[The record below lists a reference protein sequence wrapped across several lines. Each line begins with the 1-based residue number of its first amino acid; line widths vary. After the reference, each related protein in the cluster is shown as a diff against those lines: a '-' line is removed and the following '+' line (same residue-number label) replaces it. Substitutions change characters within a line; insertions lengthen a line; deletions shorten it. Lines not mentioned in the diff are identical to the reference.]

1 MSLDLLFNNPLEQ
14 LDELSLEAK
23 KLIKKRDMD
32 IIEIGNKH
40 FRDTGETIQEV
51 YWNETFEEWT
61 PVLWNEEQEMEQR
74 LSNAVGEIG
83 KLIGK

>member
-1 MSLDLLFNNPLEQ
+1 
-14 LDELSLEAK
+14 
-23 KLIKKRDMD
+23 MD
-32 IIEIGNKH
+32 GVMIVEIGNKH
-40 FRDTGETIQEV
+40 FRDTGETRYEV

>member
-1 MSLDLLFNNPLEQ
+1 MIV
-14 LDELSLEAK
+14 A
-23 KLIKKRDMD
+23 
-32 IIEIGNKH
+32 IGDKH
-40 FRDTGETIQEV
+40 YKDTGNIRQEV

>member
-1 MSLDLLFNNPLEQ
+1 M
-14 LDELSLEAK
+14 
-23 KLIKKRDMD
+23 IV
-32 IIEIGNKH
+32 EIGNKH
-40 FRDTGETIQEV
+40 FRDTGETRYEV